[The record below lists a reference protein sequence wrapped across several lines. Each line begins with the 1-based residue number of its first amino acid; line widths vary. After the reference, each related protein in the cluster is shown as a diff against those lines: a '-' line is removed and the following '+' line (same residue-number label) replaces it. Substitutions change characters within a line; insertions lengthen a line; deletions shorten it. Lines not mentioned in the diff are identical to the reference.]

1 MLGFCIEAS
10 HERGLG
16 HLFKTLNF
24 IDYLKTFGEKHVV
37 MINNNPQAANILDQH
52 FVEYVTVNLTDF
64 HTDWETEMIRMHGIT
79 TWINDRLDTDFKH
92 AANIK
97 KNGINLITFDDRGT
111 GAALADLHFAP
122 LIFSGQNT
130 LRGTKLLTGSRYLV
144 LNPEINAF
152 KRRRDH
158 TNSILVTL
166 GGSDTFG
173 VTIKIVKMLKA
184 LNQGATILIGPSFQ
198 HYSELEQVM
207 DSNFRLI
214 QGVPSLIQEFYHHD
228 LAISGGGVTPFEA
241 NATGLPCIVVANELH
256 EIEIGKHLAEAGSS
270 VYAGYYRDINID
282 FIRTSLHMNI
292 CEMSLAGMRS
302 FGTDG
307 AANIMKEIREL

>member
-1 MLGFCIEAS
+1 LLGFCIEAS

-24 IDYLKTFGEKHVV
+24 IDHLKAHGEKYVV
-37 MINNNPQAANILDQH
+37 MVNSDPLATMILEQRS
-52 FVEYVTVNLTDF
+52 VEYVTVNLNDF
-64 HTDWETEMIRMHGIT
+64 HTDWETALKREYGIS
-79 TWINDRLDTDFKH
+79 TWINDRLDTDLKH
-92 AANIK
+92 AANVK

-130 LRGTKLLTGSRYLV
+130 LQGIKVLTGSHYLV
-144 LNPEINAF
+144 LNQEINGY

-158 TNSILVTL
+158 TDSILVTL

-173 VTIKIVKMLKA
+173 VTIKIIKMLKI
-184 LNQGATILIGPSFQ
+184 LNQGATILVGPSFQ

-207 DSNFRLI
+207 DSNFRLL
-214 QGVPSLIQEFYHHD
+214 QGVPSLIQEFYHYD
-228 LAISGGGVTPFEA
+228 LAITGGGVTPFEA

-256 EIEIGKHLAEAGSS
+256 EIEIGQHLAEAGSS
-270 VYAGYYRDINID
+270 VYAGYYRDISID
-282 FIRTSLHMNI
+282 FIRTSLHMDI
-292 CEMSLAGMRS
+292 CAMSLAGMEA
-302 FGTDG
+302 FGTGG